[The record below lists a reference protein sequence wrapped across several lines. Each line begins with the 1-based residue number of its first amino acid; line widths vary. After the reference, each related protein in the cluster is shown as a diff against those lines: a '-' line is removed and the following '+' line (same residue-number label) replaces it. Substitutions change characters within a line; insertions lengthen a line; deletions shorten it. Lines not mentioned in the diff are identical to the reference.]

1 MLRVTIVKNKENNMR
16 KYTKT
21 YLSLALSASLAGV
34 PFFATAEATTISE
47 ALTSGKAKVD
57 LRLRYESVDQ
67 DNALEDASAFTLR
80 TRVGYTTGTLNGFS
94 ATVEMEDNRI
104 VLGEG
109 DYTVGPSGYNPG
121 VYSVIADPEFTELD
135 QGYLQ
140 YKNDTVVAKLGRQ
153 VIALDNHRFIG
164 HVGWR
169 QDRQTF
175 DALSVKVN
183 PAKDLSLTYAYIDQR
198 NRIFGDDADLDAKDH
213 LFNAAYKTEFGTLG
227 AYAYLLEVDN
237 DTDNAL
243 DTYGFRFNGSSKAGE
258 TKILYGVEYATQ
270 SSETATTD
278 FDADYLFLEAGA
290 VFTGIT
296 AKLSYEVLGSDEGQ
310 FGFATPLATLHKF
323 NGWADQFLGTPAQG
337 LKDMYFT
344 LSGKLAGGKWS
355 VIYHDFEADDASDT
369 VDDLGSEIDLVYSR
383 KFGKNFSAGVKY
395 ASYSGESGRVDADKL
410 WVWVGAAF

>member
-1 MLRVTIVKNKENNMR
+1 MR
-16 KYTKT
+16 KHTKS
-21 YLSLALSASLAGV
+21 YLSLAV
-34 PFFATAEATTISE
+34 TALLTTGSYSVMADTTSVTE
-47 ALTSGKAKVD
+47 ALKSGKAKVD

-80 TRVGYTTGTLNGFS
+80 TRVGYTTGSVNGFS

-109 DYTVGPSGYNPG
+109 DYTVGPSGFNPG

-135 QGYLQ
+135 QGFIQ
-140 YKNDTVVAKLGRQ
+140 YKNDKVVAKLGRQ
-153 VIALDNHRFIG
+153 VIALDNHRFVG

-175 DALSVKVN
+175 DALSVKFI

-198 NRIFGDDADLDAKDH
+198 NRIFGEDADLDAKDH
-213 LFNAAYKTEFGTLG
+213 LFNAAYKTQFGTVG

-237 DTDNAL
+237 DTENSL
-243 DTYGFRFNGSSKAGE
+243 DTYGFRFNGSRKAGDM
-258 TKILYGVEYATQ
+258 KWLYGLEYATQ

-290 VFTGIT
+290 VVSGIT
-296 AKLSYEVLGSDEGQ
+296 AKVSYEVLGSDDGL
-310 FGFATPLATLHKF
+310 FGFSTPLATLHKF
-323 NGWADQFLGTPAQG
+323 NGWSDQFLGTPAQG
-337 LKDMYFT
+337 LVDTYFT
-344 LSGKLAGGKWS
+344 LAGKVAGGKWS
-355 VIYHDFEADDASDT
+355 VIYHDFEADEATDT
-369 VDDLGSEIDLVYSR
+369 VDDLGNEINLLYTR
-383 KFGKNFSAGVKY
+383 KFGKHFSAGVKY

-410 WVWVGAAF
+410 WVWVGSTF